1 MITDYKIS
9 GQYANRDEERLGI
22 DAEAA
27 NIAKGQVSSAVWN
40 LQSVIFSYAIA
51 IAAMIMAFMD
61 VRLEIVAVS
70 ALVGLSVILIWGRI
84 RYKRLYKRLYQYEIH
99 LLRELAYEEK
109 FNSLE
114 VLGTQVTEKAAVV
127 QPVISPLSPRQREI
141 MIHIAAGDSNKQI
154 AAQLNLSER
163 TIKNQLGHI
172 FRKLDVEN
180 RTQAVLVSIQN
191 GWIPR
196 EMDRY
201 HPTAVAVTSGRAIY
215 EPEID

>member
-1 MITDYKIS
+1 MTTDYKIID
-9 GQYANRDEERLGI
+9 QHTNRNKEQIHIED
-22 DAEAA
+22 EAA
-27 NIAKGQVSSAVWN
+27 YIAKGRVSSEVWN
-40 LQSVIFSYAIA
+40 LQCVIFSYAIA
-51 IAAMIMAFMD
+51 ITAMIMAFMG

-70 ALVGLSVILIWGRI
+70 ALAGLITILIWGRI
-84 RYKRLYKRLYQYEIH
+84 RYKKLYKRLYQYEIYH
-99 LLRELAYEEK
+99 LRELAYEEK

-114 VLGTQVTEKAAVV
+114 VLNTQITERTAIE
-127 QPVISPLSPRQREI
+127 QSVISPLTPRQREI

-154 AAQLNLSER
+154 AAQLELSER

-201 HPTAVAVTSGRAIY
+201 HPAAVAVASGRAVY
-215 EPEID
+215 ETDIN

>member
-9 GQYANRDEERLGI
+9 GQYANRDEERLRI
-22 DAEAA
+22 EAEAA
-27 NIAKGQVSSAVWN
+27 NIAKGQVSSGVWN

-61 VRLEIVAVS
+61 VRLEIVAAS
-70 ALVGLSVILIWGRI
+70 SLAGLTVILIWGRI
-84 RYKRLYKRLYQYEIH
+84 RYKKLYKRLYQYEIH

-114 VLGTQVTEKAAVV
+114 VLSTQVIEKTAIV
-127 QPVISPLSPRQREI
+127 QPVLSPLTPRQRQI
-141 MIHIAAGDSNKQI
+141 VIHIAAGDSNKQI

-201 HPTAVAVTSGRAIY
+201 HPTAVAITSGRAIY

>member
-9 GQYANRDEERLGI
+9 GQYANRDEERLRI
-22 DAEAA
+22 EAEAA
-27 NIAKGQVSSAVWN
+27 NIAKGQVSSGVWN

-61 VRLEIVAVS
+61 VRLEIVAAS
-70 ALVGLSVILIWGRI
+70 SLAGLTVILIWGRI
-84 RYKRLYKRLYQYEIH
+84 RYKKLYKRLYQYEIH

-114 VLGTQVTEKAAVV
+114 VLSTQVIEKTAIV
-127 QPVISPLSPRQREI
+127 QPVLSPLTPRQRQI
-141 MIHIAAGDSNKQI
+141 VIHIAAGDSNKQI

>member
-9 GQYANRDEERLGI
+9 GQYANRDEERLRI
-22 DAEAA
+22 EAEAA
-27 NIAKGQVSSAVWN
+27 NIAKGQVSSGVWN

-61 VRLEIVAVS
+61 VRLEIVAAS
-70 ALVGLSVILIWGRI
+70 SLAGLTVILIWGRI
-84 RYKRLYKRLYQYEIH
+84 RYKKLYKRLYQYEIH

-114 VLGTQVTEKAAVV
+114 VLSTQVIEKTAVV
-127 QPVISPLSPRQREI
+127 QPVLSPLTPRQRQI
-141 MIHIAAGDSNKQI
+141 VIHIAAGDSNKQI

-201 HPTAVAVTSGRAIY
+201 HPTAVAITSGRAIY

>member
-201 HPTAVAVTSGRAIY
+201 HPVAVAVTSGRAIY

>member
-9 GQYANRDEERLGI
+9 GQYANRDEERLRI
-22 DAEAA
+22 EAEAA
-27 NIAKGQVSSAVWN
+27 NIAKGQVSSGVWN

-61 VRLEIVAVS
+61 VRLEIVAAS
-70 ALVGLSVILIWGRI
+70 SLAGLTVILIWGRI
-84 RYKRLYKRLYQYEIH
+84 RYKKLYKRLYQYEIH

-114 VLGTQVTEKAAVV
+114 VLSTQVIEKTAVV
-127 QPVISPLSPRQREI
+127 QPVLSPLTPRQRQI
-141 MIHIAAGDSNKQI
+141 VIHIAAGDSNKQI